1 MVVFNQVPAVFRD
14 GSMERQIDRLLE
26 DAVQSVNSWA
36 SSWEPQC
43 NVFENEQG
51 LTMQLALPG
60 MEADRIR
67 VQVEQT
73 NSASAASG
81 NGRGP
86 KRAPGMRETLKK
98 EHLPVRSG
106 YRPIPIIPTCRLPIG
121 KACSRSPSRSV
132 KKPSRAKSRSHASR
146 G

>member
-67 VQVEQT
+67 VQVEQNELRISGERKWEGPEART
-73 NSASAASG
+73 WHARNIEEGTFACTFRLPTYTDHSNVSASYRQG
-81 NGRGP
+81 LLTITIP
-86 KRAPGMRETLKK
+86 KREEAKPRQIK
-98 EHLPVRSG
+98 
-106 YRPIPIIPTCRLPIG
+106 I
-121 KACSRSPSRSV
+121 ACE
-132 KKPSRAKSRSHASR
+132 
-146 G
+146 